1 MQQRYSMSSNAG
13 QTLVVLLIF
22 VTVAMMV
29 SFAAATLTAYTITN
43 SSNRE
48 NSVIAQDAAVSGM
61 ENAALRLLRD
71 TTYAGETLTLPLG
84 TATITVTGSGTKT
97 ITSVGSYGNFKWTI
111 QATATDT
118 NGILSINKWNDV
130 F

>member
-1 MQQRYSMSSNAG
+1 MQVKDTNNNSG

-84 TATITVTGSGTKT
+84 TATITVTGSGNKT
-97 ITSVGSYGNFKWTI
+97 ITSVGVYGNFKWTI

-118 NGILSINKWNDV
+118 NGILTINKWYDV